1 MSGKQRPILSIYASY
16 SLAPSSGAYCAAVIV
31 SLLNLPLELPSD
43 SPAKARETDTL
54 LTGIPEY
61 IRRCKAIRSSC

>member
-1 MSGKQRPILSIYASY
+1 MSGKQPTLSILASY
-16 SLAPSSGAYCAAVIV
+16 SLAPPSGAYCAAVII
-31 SLLNLPLELPSD
+31 SLLNLPLELSSD

-61 IRRCKAIRSSC
+61 VRRCKAIRSSC